1 MVTLLRDPL
10 TGTLTLLPA
19 PATVFPHPCLPEAMD
34 PQGQFLIGT
43 CGDGLMMYTF
53 DSSSGAILEV
63 ANAPWIASLTG
74 YPFLVAPES
83 TGQFVYLLKFAQ
95 LSGTA
100 GPYSYILDTF
110 QIDRTTPQLIPLVT
124 QTQTLPFT
132 CPTVSAVADPNG
144 HGIATCA
151 TQTNPTTQA
160 TTSLLYTVTFDPV
173 SGLATIPTTGTTVL
187 GNLPTTL
194 ALSPQGLFLGYGS
207 TTSTYIPGI
216 GNGPSYV
223 SLFSIS
229 PSTFA
234 ITGPPLTL
242 TAPFN
247 GATTQPL
254 FIRFDPLG
262 GLMYVQYANTEV
274 GTGPDAGS
282 PFEVYQASS
291 LTDLGTLPFAQGTA
305 AFGGILD
312 PDGPYEY
319 EAIVGTPPQG
329 LAVYVIDPGTG
340 FPSQTPSL
348 STPFYPALQLD
359 PIFANYVG
367 AGSGQNLSGPFLS
380 TSANSLTF
388 PQTTTG
394 QMSAP
399 QSLTLKS
406 AGGQSSS
413 ITSIALSG
421 ANASDFLLS
430 GNCLTTTLLAPQASC
445 LLSVTYAP
453 ANVVTSQALI
463 TVTSNS
469 PSSPQTIQLSG
480 TAIAPVAPVPSFT
493 PGSISFPGTIA
504 EGTSSAPQNIVL
516 SNPAG
521 NAALHISSVALGG
534 PNPADFSIG
543 ASTCS
548 GTIAPNSTC
557 TIPVIFSPL
566 GAGLRFASILVTDD
580 APNSPQGA
588 SLNGIAGPPASITA
602 ASGSSTTASVAAG
615 TTATFS
621 LMATPSSGFSGT
633 LTFSCSGAPFGATCT
648 APPSVS
654 VGNGAAAPFK
664 ITVTTSSA
672 AAFLPTPLNP
682 PTAPSGR
689 SPFLLFGVLATLCA
703 LLASLLS
710 KNNSRLLRPLQL
722 VLSSSLLVLLVA
734 SGIGCGSGGGGST
747 LVPPPM
753 QPAATPAITPN
764 GGTFTSAFPSIT
776 ITDATAG
783 ATVHYT
789 TDGSTPSSA
798 SPTYTAAFTL
808 SASGSVQAIATASGY
823 STSPVASAI
832 FNAQAAPGSYTISVT
847 PTAQAAGSSKQLQMT
862 PIQLTLTVN

>member
-1 MVTLLRDPL
+1 
-10 TGTLTLLPA
+10 
-19 PATVFPHPCLPEAMD
+19 
-34 PQGQFLIGT
+34 
-43 CGDGLMMYTF
+43 MMYTF
-53 DSSSGAILEV
+53 DSSSGGILEV

-132 CPTVSAVADPNG
+132 CPTVSAAVDPNG

-194 ALSPQGLFLGYGS
+194 ALSPQGLYLGYGS

-242 TAPFN
+242 IAPFN

-319 EAIVGTPPQG
+319 EAIVGIPPQG

-380 TSANSLTF
+380 SSAISLTF

-394 QMSAP
+394 QTSAP

-445 LLSVTYAP
+445 LLSVTYSP
-453 ANVVTSQALI
+453 ANAVTSQALI
-463 TVTSNS
+463 TVISNS

-493 PGSISFPGTIA
+493 PTSISFPGTIA

-521 NAALHISSVALGG
+521 NAALHIGSVALGG

-588 SLNGIAGPPASITA
+588 TLNGIAGPPASITA

-633 LTFSCSGAPFGATCT
+633 LTFTCSGAPFGATCT

-664 ITVTTSSA
+664 ITVTTGSA
-672 AAFLPTPLNP
+672 AAFLAHSAQSAGRHLQAAP
-682 PTAPSGR
+682 PSCCLEYWQR
-689 SPFLLFGVLATLCA
+689 FAT
-703 LLASLLS
+703 LLASFLS
-710 KNNSRLLRPLQL
+710 RNNFRLLRPLQL
-722 VLSSSLLVLLVA
+722 AFSASLLVFLVA

-747 LVPPPM
+747 HLPPPL

-764 GGTFTSAFPSIT
+764 GGTFTLAFPSIT

-783 ATVHYT
+783 ATIHYT
-789 TDGSTPSSA
+789 TDGSTPSSS

-823 STSPVASAI
+823 ATSPVASAI

-847 PTAQAAGSSKQLQMT
+847 PTAQATGSSKQLQMN